1 MENAIFGNKTCRD
14 WNTRYAVKASVLFIG
29 PATRS
34 DFLFNWIVN
43 FAIGGLLNNTVDLP
57 WIYCVVL
64 FTVPATRSDSLR
76 QIVLLFHRLRT
87 SLEKVAGLAKTSVTD
102 FRKKNESKWII
113 QVDNPPMN
121 VKLMRA
127 KRARWTRFD
136 FNWIDCEILFIQKL
150 KKFWILDYGNLK
162 KSDFWKF
169 YRTLYSITC

>member
-1 MENAIFGNKTCRD
+1 MPFLKIKHAGTGTRD
-14 WNTRYAVKASVLFIG
+14 MPSKLVSYSLGLRLVLILCS
-29 PATRS
+29 A
-34 DFLFNWIVN
+34 DCYV
-43 FAIGGLLNNTVDLP
+43 
-57 WIYCVVL
+57 
-64 FTVPATRSDSLR
+64 
-76 QIVLLFHRLRT
+76 FHRLRT
-87 SLEKVAGLAKTSVTD
+87 SLEKVAGLANTTVTD
-102 FRKKNESKWII
+102 FRKKNYSKWII

-169 YRTLYSITC
+169 YRTLY